1 MSITTKLKGS
11 KMKKYVLY
19 ISTALVLTLFLG
31 CSDNNVEKNS
41 TKTNQKI
48 ATASD
53 IEVLANKNSK
63 EIKVEQKKHN
73 KKDQQYYFDYDVKSK
88 YSQDAR
94 PANEDASVRVKPRS
108 VVDANIHVRSP
119 YEKVQVSMFVSEL
132 SKEFI
137 VKCSACHNDYANGII
152 GPSLLGKDADFIIK
166 KINKFKNDKS
176 ANVLMSDL
184 VNNMDDKEIQKLANE
199 IAEFNKEIQKMRGN
213 K

>member
-1 MSITTKLKGS
+1 
-11 KMKKYVLY
+11 MKKYVLY